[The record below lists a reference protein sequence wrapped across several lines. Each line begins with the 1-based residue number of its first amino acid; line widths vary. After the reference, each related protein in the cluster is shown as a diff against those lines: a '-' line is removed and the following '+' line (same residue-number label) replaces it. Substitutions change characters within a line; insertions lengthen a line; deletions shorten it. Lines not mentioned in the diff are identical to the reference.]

1 MGAMCA
7 VRMHEDELAV
17 DVSLV
22 GRLIAGQ
29 FPRWAGLPLRR
40 LESSGTE
47 NAMFRLGADKVVRL
61 PRHPRAV
68 EAIAHEL
75 RWLPRLGP
83 GLPAASPEPL
93 GRGEPGDGFPWPWS
107 VYGWLDGR
115 NPVPGRIE
123 EPALLAGDLAAWVTA
138 LRRIDASEGPP
149 GYRGV
154 PLAARDPFLR
164 EALGRLAGR
173 VDTAAVTR
181 VWEETLRAPEHTG
194 PPLWA
199 HGDLMAGNLLVEGGR
214 LSAVIDFGTAGVGD
228 PAVDLISAWCVLPAT
243 ARGVFREAVGAG
255 EAEWARA
262 RGWALSIA
270 VIALP
275 YYWDTN
281 PPVAENSRHVIAE
294 ILAETA

>member
-1 MGAMCA
+1 MCA
-7 VRMHEDELAV
+7 VRMHEDERDV
-17 DVSLV
+17 DVPLV

-29 FPRWAGLPLRR
+29 FPQWAGLPLRR
-40 LESSGTE
+40 VESSGSE

-68 EAIAHEL
+68 EAITHEL
-75 RWLPRLGP
+75 RWLPRLSP
-83 GLPAASPEPL
+83 GLPVASPEPL
-93 GRGEPGDGFPWPWS
+93 GRGEPGEGFPWPWS

-115 NPVPGRIE
+115 NPVPGALD
-123 EPALLAGDLAAWVTA
+123 EPGLLAKDLGACVAA
-138 LRRIDASEGPP
+138 LRRIDPAEGPT

-154 PLAARDPFLR
+154 PLAARDRFVR
-164 EALGRLAGR
+164 EALAQLSGRI
-173 VDTAAVTR
+173 DTAPVTE
-181 VWEETLRAPEHTG
+181 VWEEALRAPEYAG

-199 HGDLMAGNLLVEGGR
+199 HGDLMAGNLLVTGGR
-214 LSAVIDFGTAGVGD
+214 LSAVIDFGTVGVGD
-228 PAVDLISAWCVLPAT
+228 PAVDLISAWCVLPAGV
-243 ARGVFREAVGAG
+243 RGIFREAVGAG
-255 EAEWARA
+255 EAEWARG

-281 PPVAENSRHVIAE
+281 PPVAENSRHVISE

>member
-1 MGAMCA
+1 MCA
-7 VRMHEDELAV
+7 VRMHEDELDI

-83 GLPAASPEPL
+83 ALPVGAPEAL

-115 NPVPGRIE
+115 NPVPGALE
-123 EPALLAGDLAAWVTA
+123 EPALLAEDLAAYVTA
-138 LRRIDASEGPP
+138 LRRVDASDGPP

-154 PLAARDPFLR
+154 PLASRDSFMR
-164 EALGRLAGR
+164 EALAQLAGR
-173 VDTAAVTR
+173 IDTAVVTK
-181 VWEETLRAPEHTG
+181 VWEEALSAPEHTG
-194 PPLWA
+194 PPVWA
-199 HGDLMAGNLLVEGGR
+199 HGDLMAGNLLLTGGR
-214 LSAVIDFGTAGVGD
+214 LSAVIDYGTVGVGD
-228 PAVDLISAWCVLPAT
+228 PAVDLIGAWCLLPAA
-243 ARGVFREAVGAG
+243 ARGVFRESVGAG

-281 PPVAENSRHVIAE
+281 PPVAANSRYVIAE
-294 ILAETA
+294 IAAETV

>member
-1 MGAMCA
+1 MAAMCA

-17 DVSLV
+17 DVPLV
-22 GRLIAGQ
+22 GRLIAEQ
-29 FPRWAGLPLRR
+29 FPQWAGLPLRR

-75 RWLPRLGP
+75 HWLPRLAP
-83 GLPAASPEPL
+83 ALPTASPEPL
-93 GRGEPGDGFPWPWS
+93 GRGEPDDGFPWPWS
-107 VYGWLDGR
+107 VFGWLDGR
-115 NPVPGRIE
+115 NPVPGALE
-123 EPALLAGDLAAWVTA
+123 EPVPLAEDLAAYVTA
-138 LRRIDASEGPP
+138 LRGIDASQGPP

-154 PLAARDPFLR
+154 PLAARDPFVR
-164 EALGRLAGR
+164 EALAHLAGR

-181 VWEETLRAPEHTG
+181 VWEAALRAPEHTG
-194 PPLWA
+194 PPVWA
-199 HGDLMAGNLLVEGGR
+199 HGDLMAGNLLVTGGR
-214 LSAVIDFGTAGVGD
+214 LSAVIDFGTVGVGD
-228 PAVDLISAWCVLPAT
+228 PAVDLIGAWCVLPAA
-243 ARGVFREAVGAG
+243 ARDVLRDAVGAD

-281 PPVAENSRHVIAE
+281 PPVAENSRHAIGE

>member
-1 MGAMCA
+1 
-7 VRMHEDELAV
+7 MHEDELDI

-83 GLPAASPEPL
+83 ALPVGAPEAL

-115 NPVPGRIE
+115 NPVPGALE
-123 EPALLAGDLAAWVTA
+123 EPALLAEDLAAYVTA
-138 LRRIDASEGPP
+138 LRRVDASDGPL

-154 PLAARDPFLR
+154 PLATRDSFMR
-164 EALGRLAGR
+164 EALAQLAGR
-173 VDTAAVTR
+173 IDTAVVTK
-181 VWEETLRAPEHTG
+181 VWEEALSAPEHTG
-194 PPLWA
+194 PPVWA
-199 HGDLMAGNLLVEGGR
+199 HGDLMAGNLLLTGGR
-214 LSAVIDFGTAGVGD
+214 LSAVIDYGTVGVGD
-228 PAVDLISAWCVLPAT
+228 PAVDLIGAWCLLPAA
-243 ARGVFREAVGAG
+243 AREVFRESVGAG

-281 PPVAENSRHVIAE
+281 PPVAANSRYVIAE
-294 ILAETA
+294 IAAETV

>member
-1 MGAMCA
+1 
-7 VRMHEDELAV
+7 MHEDELDI

-83 GLPAASPEPL
+83 ALPVGAPEAL

-115 NPVPGRIE
+115 NPVPGALE
-123 EPALLAGDLAAWVTA
+123 EPALLAEDLAAYVTA
-138 LRRIDASEGPP
+138 LRRVDASDGPP

-154 PLAARDPFLR
+154 PLASRDSFMR
-164 EALGRLAGR
+164 EALAQLAGR
-173 VDTAAVTR
+173 IDTAVVTK
-181 VWEETLRAPEHTG
+181 VWEEALSAPEHTG
-194 PPLWA
+194 PPVWA
-199 HGDLMAGNLLVEGGR
+199 HGDLMAGNLLLTGGR
-214 LSAVIDFGTAGVGD
+214 LSAVIDYGTVGVGD
-228 PAVDLISAWCVLPAT
+228 PAVDLIGAWCLLPAA
-243 ARGVFREAVGAG
+243 ARGVFRESVGAG

-281 PPVAENSRHVIAE
+281 PPVAANSRYVIAE
-294 ILAETA
+294 IAAETV

>member
-1 MGAMCA
+1 MGA
-7 VRMHEDELAV
+7 VRMHEDELEI
-17 DVSLV
+17 DVALV
-22 GRLIAGQ
+22 ERLIAGR

-47 NAMFRLGADKVVRL
+47 NAMFRLGTDKVVRL

-75 RWLPRLGP
+75 HWLPRLGP
-83 GLPAASPEPL
+83 ALPVGAPEPL
-93 GRGEPGDGFPWPWS
+93 GRGAPGEGFPWPWS
-107 VYGWLDGR
+107 VYRWLDGR
-115 NPVPGRIE
+115 NPVPGRLE
-123 EPALLAGDLAAWVTA
+123 EPALLAGDLAGWVTA
-138 LRRIDASEGPP
+138 LRRIDGSEGPP

-154 PLAARDPFLR
+154 PLAARDPLLR
-164 EALGRLAGR
+164 EALSDLAGR
-173 VDTAAVTR
+173 VDTVAVTKA
-181 VWEETLRAPEHTG
+181 WEAALSAPEHTG
-194 PPLWA
+194 PPVWA
-199 HGDLMAGNLLVEGGR
+199 HGDLMAGNLLITGGR
-214 LSAVIDFGTAGVGD
+214 LSAVIDFGTVGVGD
-228 PAVDLISAWCVLPAT
+228 PAVDLIGAWCLLPAA

-281 PPVAENSRHVIAE
+281 PPVAANSRYVIGE
-294 ILAETA
+294 IAAETA

>member
-1 MGAMCA
+1 
-7 VRMHEDELAV
+7 MHEDELDI

-47 NAMFRLGADKVVRL
+47 NAMFRLGPDKVVRL

-83 GLPAASPEPL
+83 ALPTASPAPV
-93 GRGEPGDGFPWPWS
+93 GRGEPADGFPWPWS
-107 VYGWLDGR
+107 VYSWLDGG
-115 NPVPGRIE
+115 NPVPGRLE
-123 EPALLAGDLAAWVTA
+123 KPATLAGDLAAYVTA
-138 LRRIDASEGPP
+138 LRRIDASEGPI

-154 PLAARDPFLR
+154 PLATRDPFLR
-164 EALGRLAGR
+164 EALAQLAGR
-173 VDTAAVTR
+173 VDTTAVSE
-181 VWEETLRAPEHTG
+181 VWEEALRAPEHTG

-199 HGDLMAGNLLVEGGR
+199 HGDLMAGNLLVTGGR
-214 LSAVIDFGTAGVGD
+214 LSAVIDFGTVGVGD
-228 PAVDLISAWCVLPAT
+228 PAVDLIGAWCVLPAS

-255 EAEWARA
+255 DAEWARA

-275 YYWDTN
+275 YYLETN
-281 PPVAENSRHVIAE
+281 PPVAENSRHTIGE
-294 ILAETA
+294 ILAEAA

>member
-1 MGAMCA
+1 MST
-7 VRMHEDELAV
+7 VRMHEDELDI
-17 DVSLV
+17 DVTLV

-68 EAIAHEL
+68 EAITHEL

-83 GLPAASPEPL
+83 KLPVASPEPL

-107 VYGWLDGR
+107 VYGWLEGR
-115 NPVPGRIE
+115 NPVPGRLE
-123 EPALLAGDLAAWVTA
+123 EPDLLAEDLAAYLTA

-154 PLAARDPFLR
+154 PLATRDPFLR
-164 EALGRLAGR
+164 DALAQLTGR
-173 VDTAAVTR
+173 VDTAAVTE
-181 VWEETLRAPEHTG
+181 VWEEALRAPEHTG
-194 PPLWA
+194 PPVWA
-199 HGDLMAGNLLVEGGR
+199 HGDLMAGNLLVTDGR
-214 LSAVIDFGTAGVGD
+214 LSAVIDFGTVGVGD
-228 PAVDLISAWCVLPAT
+228 PAVDLIGAWCLLPGA
-243 ARGVFREAVGAG
+243 ARGVFRAAVGAG

-275 YYWDTN
+275 YYWETN
-281 PPVAENSRHVIAE
+281 PPVAENSRYVIRE
-294 ILAETA
+294 LLAETA

>member
-1 MGAMCA
+1 MCA
-7 VRMHEDELAV
+7 VRMHEDELDI

-83 GLPAASPEPL
+83 ALPVGAPEAL

-115 NPVPGRIE
+115 NPVPGALE
-123 EPALLAGDLAAWVTA
+123 EPALLAEDLAAYVTA
-138 LRRIDASEGPP
+138 LRRVDASDGPL

-154 PLAARDPFLR
+154 PLATRDSFMR
-164 EALGRLAGR
+164 EALAQLAGR
-173 VDTAAVTR
+173 IDTAVVTK
-181 VWEETLRAPEHTG
+181 VWEEALSAPEHTG
-194 PPLWA
+194 PPVWA
-199 HGDLMAGNLLVEGGR
+199 HGDLMAGNLLLTGGR
-214 LSAVIDFGTAGVGD
+214 LSAVIDYGTVGVGD
-228 PAVDLISAWCVLPAT
+228 PAVDLIGAWCLLPAA
-243 ARGVFREAVGAG
+243 AREVFRESVGAG

-281 PPVAENSRHVIAE
+281 PPVAANSRYVIAE
-294 ILAETA
+294 IAAETV

>member
-1 MGAMCA
+1 MTT
-7 VRMHEDELAV
+7 VRMHEDELDI
-17 DVSLV
+17 DVALV

-29 FPRWAGLPLRR
+29 FPPWAGLPLRR

-68 EAIAHEL
+68 EAITHEL

-107 VYGWLDGR
+107 VYGWLEGR
-115 NPVPGRIE
+115 NPVPGRLA
-123 EPALLAGDLAAWVTA
+123 EPELLAEDLAAYVTA
-138 LRRIDASEGPP
+138 LRRIEAAEGPV
-149 GYRGV
+149 GSRGV
-154 PLAARDPFLR
+154 PLATRDPFLR
-164 EALGRLAGR
+164 DALARLTGR
-173 VDTAAVTR
+173 VDTAAVTDA
-181 VWEETLRAPEHTG
+181 WEEALRAPEHTG
-194 PPLWA
+194 PPVWA
-199 HGDLMAGNLLVEGGR
+199 HGDLMAGNLLVRGGR
-214 LSAVIDFGTAGVGD
+214 LSAVIDFGTVGVGD
-228 PAVDLISAWCVLPAT
+228 PAVDLIGAWCLLPGAV
-243 ARGVFREAVGAG
+243 RGAFRAAVGAG

-275 YYWDTN
+275 YYWETN
-281 PPVAENSRHVIAE
+281 PPVAENSRYVIRE
-294 ILAETA
+294 ILAETR

>member
-1 MGAMCA
+1 
-7 VRMHEDELAV
+7 MHEDERDI

-29 FPRWAGLPLRR
+29 FPPWAALPLRR

-47 NAMFRLGADKVVRL
+47 NAMFRLGRDKVVRL

-68 EAIAHEL
+68 DAIAHEQ

-83 GLPAASPEPL
+83 GLPAAAPELL
-93 GRGEPGDGFPWPWS
+93 GRGEPGEGFPWPWS
-107 VYGWLDGR
+107 VYSWLDGR
-115 NPVPGRIE
+115 NPVPGTLE
-123 EPALLAGDLAAWVTA
+123 EPGVLAKDLGAYVAA
-138 LRRIDASEGPP
+138 LRRVDPAQGPT

-154 PLAARDPFLR
+154 PLPTRDRFMR
-164 EALGRLAGR
+164 EALAQLAGR
-173 VDTAAVTR
+173 IDIAAVTD
-181 VWEETLRAPEHTG
+181 VWEEAVRLPEYAG

-199 HGDLMAGNLLVEGGR
+199 HGDLMAGNLLVKGGR
-214 LSAVIDFGTAGVGD
+214 LTAVIDFGTVGVGD
-228 PAVDLISAWCVLPAT
+228 PAADLISAWCLLPAGV
-243 ARGVFREAVGAG
+243 RGIFREAVGAD
-255 EAEWARA
+255 EAEWARG

-275 YYWDTN
+275 YYWETN
-281 PPVAENSRHVIAE
+281 PPVAENSRHVIRE

>member
-1 MGAMCA
+1 MCA
-7 VRMHEDELAV
+7 VRMHEDELDI

-29 FPRWAGLPLRR
+29 FPQWAGLPLRR

-75 RWLPRLGP
+75 RWLPLLGP

-107 VYGWLDGR
+107 VYGWLGGR

-123 EPALLAGDLAAWVTA
+123 EPALLAGDLAAYVTA

-154 PLAARDPFLR
+154 PLATRDPFLR

-173 VDTAAVTR
+173 VDSTAVTR
-181 VWEETLRAPEHTG
+181 VWEETLGAPEHTG

-199 HGDLMAGNLLVEGGR
+199 HGDLMAGNLLVTGGR
-214 LSAVIDFGTAGVGD
+214 LSAVIDFGTVGVGD
-228 PAVDLISAWCVLPAT
+228 PAVDLIGAWCLLPAA

-255 EAEWARA
+255 EAEWV
-262 RGWALSIA
+262 RGRGLALSIA

-275 YYWDTN
+275 YYWETN
-281 PPVAENSRHVIAE
+281 PPVAENSRYVIEE
-294 ILAETA
+294 ILTEAA

>member
-1 MGAMCA
+1 MGGMCA
-7 VRMHEDELAV
+7 VRMHEDELDI

-83 GLPAASPEPL
+83 ALPVGAPEAL

-115 NPVPGRIE
+115 NPVPGALE
-123 EPALLAGDLAAWVTA
+123 EPALLAEDLAAYVTA
-138 LRRIDASEGPP
+138 LRRVDASDGPP

-154 PLAARDPFLR
+154 PLASRDSFMR
-164 EALGRLAGR
+164 EALAQLAGR
-173 VDTAAVTR
+173 IDTAVVTK
-181 VWEETLRAPEHTG
+181 VWEEALSAPEHTG
-194 PPLWA
+194 PPVWA
-199 HGDLMAGNLLVEGGR
+199 HGDLMAGNLLLTGGR
-214 LSAVIDFGTAGVGD
+214 LSAVIDYGTVGVGD
-228 PAVDLISAWCVLPAT
+228 PAVDLIGAWCLLPAA
-243 ARGVFREAVGAG
+243 ARGVFRESVGAG

-281 PPVAENSRHVIAE
+281 PPVAANSRYVIAE
-294 ILAETA
+294 IAAETV